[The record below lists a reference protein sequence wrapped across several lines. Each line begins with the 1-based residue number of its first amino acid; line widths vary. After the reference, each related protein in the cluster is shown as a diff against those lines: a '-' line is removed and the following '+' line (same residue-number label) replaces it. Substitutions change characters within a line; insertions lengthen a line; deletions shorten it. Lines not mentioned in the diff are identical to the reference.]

1 INSNSIIINE
11 IDIILTRWN
20 KIMKNNFIQNVK
32 QQRVDFYENKNKQE
46 IVNCIEYFPEDP
58 PIQILYSIIT
68 LFQSNPTKKK
78 IKSKYSKKIE
88 KNSLKSEESDYDRY
102 NSDDSIISDMKGDI
116 IEPIFL
122 TEFHCS
128 NPNCIHRYQNCNN
141 NSIDLCSASNNEKK
155 EISPSVTERSF
166 SNINKKR
173 RLNDGSAQ
181 IIAQNIEHEQKIDKK
196 RNEKLYISDLDEYCH
211 SNKNSKIIF
220 F

>member
-1 INSNSIIINE
+1 MDKFQFNYHNE
-11 IDIILTRWN
+11 IDIILN

-68 LFQSNPTKKK
+68 FFQSNPTKKK

-102 NSDDSIISDMKGDI
+102 NSDDSIISDNDNKMKDDI

-141 NSIDLCSASNNEKK
+141 NSIDLCPASNNEKK
-155 EISPSVTERSF
+155 EISPSVTEGSF

-173 RLNDGSAQ
+173 RLNDGLHKRLIKNKINNYTFQ
-181 IIAQNIEHEQKIDKK
+181 I
-196 RNEKLYISDLDEYCH
+196 
-211 SNKNSKIIF
+211 
-220 F
+220 